1 MAENPSI
8 PHRVTVCNCCG
19 MAFPMVLGETAVLRI
34 RVRCATICISLHLV
48 TSNDVVGLSSTL
60 WGQTRLSR
68 VGTSVDAMIL
78 PGLII
83 CTCSDVPFLP
93 DHDLSVEV

>member
-1 MAENPSI
+1 
-8 PHRVTVCNCCG
+8 

-34 RVRCATICISLHLV
+34 RVRFATICTSPYLV

-68 VGTSVDAMIL
+68 VGTSVDAIGPTL
-78 PGLII
+78 LTT